1 MDDSWA
7 ASDYFIVGASGLLT
21 SPPLTEAKMETVICG
36 TSMTSAINVVLN
48 LGCLWL
54 LFIVM
59 ADLRKIKDRQNG
71 ERTIGF

>member
-1 MDDSWA
+1 MD
-7 ASDYFIVGASGLLT
+7 
-21 SPPLTEAKMETVICG
+21 TVICG

-59 ADLRKIKDRQNG
+59 ADLRKIKDGQNG
-71 ERTIGF
+71 ERTLGF